1 MLFSDLWWKKINK
14 ILHDKNDYHLD
25 LSLKND
31 VDIADS
37 LLQTTI
43 KHHKLL
49 IPRKIKYFF
58 KNDKFFFLRLLS
70 KYLLKFV
77 IGLIIVGII
86 GVAILLIFGINI
98 NFKKTEKQFNN
109 IPIYILSS
117 GNNEKDSLNIL
128 FYKRNV
134 SKTANYILF
143 YQRDPSKDYKKWKTA
158 LAGLESGNE
167 RNPYQARREGSEYW
181 GKYQMGNGARKAVKM
196 ERYTWEEWKT
206 NPDLQEAAINLW
218 VTYNYDALEYEIKKF
233 DGKFLNGWMIT
244 ESGLI
249 SMAHN
254 VGPEKVKIFLSSGGK
269 TIPKDGSG
277 RDATRFLILGNFDL
291 KNK

>member
-1 MLFSDLWWKKINK
+1 MWKRLNK

-25 LSLKND
+25 PSLKNE
-31 VDIADS
+31 VAIADD

-43 KHHKLL
+43 KYQKML
-49 IPRKIKYFF
+49 IPRKFWYFIKF
-58 KNDKFFFLRLLS
+58 DKLFFLRLIA
-70 KYLLKFV
+70 KYFLKFV
-77 IGLIIVGII
+77 IGLVIVGIVSI
-86 GVAILLIFGINI
+86 IILLVLGIDI
-98 NFKKTEKQFNN
+98 DFKKTERKDFTN
-109 IPIYILSS
+109 IPIYIPSS
-117 GNNEKDSLNIL
+117 GDHQKDSLNIL

-143 YQRDPSKDYKKWKTA
+143 YQRDPSKDYKKWKNA
-158 LAGLESGNE
+158 LAGLESANE

-181 GKYQMGNGARKAVKM
+181 GKYQMGNLARKAVKM
-196 ERYTWEEWKT
+196 ERYTWEEWKI

-218 VTYNYDALEYEIKKF
+218 VTSNYDALEYEIKKF

-249 SMAHN
+249 AMAHN
-254 VGPEKVKIFLSSGGK
+254 VGPAAVKTFLSSGGK

-291 KNK
+291 KNR